1 MRLLVVDQLMK
12 RTSRIDRTAQ
22 PFALSPPTTS
32 IVAAAVGVVGF
43 CLLTILGAKIRV
55 PLPGTPIPMTL
66 QTAVV
71 LFSGLALGA
80 RLGAASQVLYLLLGL
95 IGLPV
100 FAGSDAGWQYVFGA
114 TGGYLLAF
122 PLVTVVV
129 GLLTRRSAGVFGT
142 IGAVACGTLLIFT
155 LGVGWL
161 VVLEGQAS
169 TALGHGLTP
178 FLAGAVVKGGLATS
192 LGYVLGPACRK
203 VWRSA
208 AVQPEAS

>member
-12 RTSRIDRTAQ
+12 HTSRIDLPAP

-32 IVAAAVGVVGF
+32 IVVAAVGVVGF

-71 LFSGLALGA
+71 LFSGVALGA

-95 IGLPV
+95 VGLPV
-100 FAGSDAGWQYVFGA
+100 FAGSDAGWQYIFGA

-122 PLVTVVV
+122 PLVTLLV
-129 GLLTRRSAGVFGT
+129 GRLTRHSAGITAT
-142 IGAVACGTLLIFT
+142 IGAMACGTILIFT

-161 VVLEGQAS
+161 FVLEGQAT
-169 TALGHGLTP
+169 TAFAHGLTP
-178 FLAGAVVKGGLATS
+178 FWAGAVIKGGLAVS
-192 LGYVLGPACRK
+192 LGHVLGPACRA
-203 VWRSA
+203 VWRSSA
-208 AVQPEAS
+208 GQSETS